1 MVPISTDPSSVRGQ
15 FFRRWPIR
23 GQYRYWGRTR
33 GGTVDDQTYLEIAQI
48 KNKSNLYMVWRY
60 FKTWLFDSFEEWF
73 SDQNMKRFEIK
84 PPPRSYLRL
93 YLPYINAA
101 VVVPYDTA
109 GDDIYKLLYFLATG
123 TDLISEEEEKTGLD
137 YFEEL
142 KRISDKMQNDVKQ
155 KIDEESRSLVIIRPF
170 FKEIFHTI

>member
-1 MVPISTDPSSVRGQ
+1 
-15 FFRRWPIR
+15 
-23 GQYRYWGRTR
+23 
-33 GGTVDDQTYLEIAQI
+33 
-48 KNKSNLYMVWRY
+48 
-60 FKTWLFDSFEEWF
+60 
-73 SDQNMKRFEIK
+73 MKRFEIK

-101 VVVPYDTA
+101 AVVPYDTA

-142 KRISDKMQNDVKQ
+142 KRISDNMQDDVKQ

-170 FKEIFHTI
+170 FKEILIPYNFLKLLV